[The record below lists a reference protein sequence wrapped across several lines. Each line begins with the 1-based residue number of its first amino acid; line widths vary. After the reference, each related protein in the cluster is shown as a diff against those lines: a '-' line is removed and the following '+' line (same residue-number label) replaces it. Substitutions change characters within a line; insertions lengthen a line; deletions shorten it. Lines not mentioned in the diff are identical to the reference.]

1 MTSRTAGRP
10 ELGSCMSLVESETP
24 RAELLKSMKRTKGVR
39 FNASKRLEK
48 SEKTKTSVIAYAS
61 ASVIVITILP
71 EFFAVP
77 QFVTGLVALSTVAM
91 SVVILAA
98 TLIQNSEAGMVKS
111 DQFHRCALEVNA
123 LRRGL
128 LANEAASPE
137 EIAKVANQYNEIMQ
151 RYGLNHDPVD
161 YEQYRL
167 EHLDE
172 FPELA
177 SKISKNTNIPEN
189 SSDKTVGATIRV
201 IMGVTVAVVVASLI
215 AGLESALPDLIAV
228 WTKIVGGPD

>member
-1 MTSRTAGRP
+1 
-10 ELGSCMSLVESETP
+10 
-24 RAELLKSMKRTKGVR
+24 MKRTKGVR

-61 ASVIVITILP
+61 ASVIVITIVP
-71 EFFAVP
+71 AFFDVST
-77 QFVTGLVALSTVAM
+77 FVSGFVALSTVAM

-123 LRRGL
+123 LRRSL
-128 LANEAASPE
+128 LANEAARPE
-137 EIAKVANQYNEIMQ
+137 DVALVAAQYNDIMQ

-177 SKISKNTNIPEN
+177 AKQPDSTNIPEN
-189 SSDKTVGATIRV
+189 SSDRTVDWTIRL
-201 IMGVTVAVVVASLI
+201 IMGVTAAVVGASLVT
-215 AGLESALPDLIAV
+215 GVQSALPEVLNF
-228 WTKIVGGPD
+228 WKSLLGG